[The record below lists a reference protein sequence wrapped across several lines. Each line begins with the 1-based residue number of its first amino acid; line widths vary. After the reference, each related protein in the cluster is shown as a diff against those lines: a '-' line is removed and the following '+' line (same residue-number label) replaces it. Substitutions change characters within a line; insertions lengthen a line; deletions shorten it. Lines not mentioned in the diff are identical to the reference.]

1 MERGIKSYSQ
11 WFPGKENIVADALS
25 RDDDRS
31 DAELTSILY
40 RFAPQQMP
48 SCFEIVPLPSE
59 IASWLISLLSR
70 LPVNEQYR
78 ETHTRTKLGR
88 GEDGQNIA
96 NPSDS
101 ATTLTST
108 ASTNTRESNS
118 WEPLPWLCAKGVS
131 QETMDHWLREQSE
144 VPYHMW
150 FRPSGRT
157 DGQIPRK
164 TRIWSLDGFYT
175 DYSEPSRTKTRK

>member
-1 MERGIKSYSQ
+1 
-11 WFPGKENIVADALS
+11 
-25 RDDDRS
+25 
-31 DAELTSILY
+31 
-40 RFAPQQMP
+40 MP
-48 SCFEIVPLPSE
+48 SHFEIVPLPSK

-70 LPVNEQYR
+70 LLVNEQYR

-88 GEDGQNIA
+88 GKDGQNIA

-108 ASTNTRESNS
+108 ASTNTSESNS

-144 VPYHMW
+144 VPC
-150 FRPSGRT
+150 SGRT
-157 DGQIPRK
+157 DGQTHERRGYGAWMGSTPI
-164 TRIWSLDGFYT
+164 IQSLQ
-175 DYSEPSRTKTRK
+175 EQRPESRASKGCAALGHF